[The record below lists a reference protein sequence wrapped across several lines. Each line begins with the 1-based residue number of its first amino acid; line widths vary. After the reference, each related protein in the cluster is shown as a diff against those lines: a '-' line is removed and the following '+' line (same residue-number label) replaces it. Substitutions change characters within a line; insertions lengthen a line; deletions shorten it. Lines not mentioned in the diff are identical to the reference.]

1 MFNAEL
7 DSPNR
12 TDQTL
17 GAKMRKICIEA
28 KSRLDQLKQRESQ
41 ERELRPDLIMPN
53 IGNDDG
59 LTPRSGSESVKKLM
73 ERSTNKRSQTVM
85 AQPTEAYEAYSA
97 VTSAY

>member
-1 MFNAEL
+1 
-7 DSPNR
+7 
-12 TDQTL
+12 
-17 GAKMRKICIEA
+17 
-28 KSRLDQLKQRESQ
+28 
-41 ERELRPDLIMPN
+41 MPN

-97 VTSAY
+97 VTSASAS